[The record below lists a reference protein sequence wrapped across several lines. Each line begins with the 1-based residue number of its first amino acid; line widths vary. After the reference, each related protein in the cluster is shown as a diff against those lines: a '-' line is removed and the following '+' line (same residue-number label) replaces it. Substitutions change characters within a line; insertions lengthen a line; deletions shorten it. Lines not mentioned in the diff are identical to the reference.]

1 MAEDCDKVFLKQ
13 CQEAQAYKQ
22 NYLQNSMY
30 IKKHDKKSTLAL
42 FAKSTTMEVIPSD
55 ISDFTLKIN

>member
-1 MAEDCDKVFLKQ
+1 MAEDYDKVFLQQ

-22 NYLQNSMY
+22 NCLQNSMY

-42 FAKSTTMEVIPSD
+42 FTKSTTMEVIPSD
-55 ISDFTLKIN
+55 ISVFTLKIN

>member
-1 MAEDCDKVFLKQ
+1 
-13 CQEAQAYKQ
+13 
-22 NYLQNSMY
+22 MY

-55 ISDFTLKIN
+55 ISDFTLKNQLTFAKRLVNSEELYILW

>member
-42 FAKSTTMEVIPSD
+42 FAKSTAIIPSD